1 MLTKTL
7 ARDVMNSPVLG
18 VCKDRTVS
26 ELVIFLTENSISA
39 APVLDARGK
48 LVGMVSAAD
57 IAEDKT
63 PRSRRPESGSHEH
76 GRERRVKG
84 GARHVSDIMTPTFF
98 TVPDDTPASEIAKT
112 MVAGRI
118 HQLLVT
124 RNGQIVGIVSA
135 LDLLKLLTGP
145 PTKRKASRGP
155 ASASAGTSVRGGRA
169 ARTSATAS
177 PRSRAR
183 QR

>member
-1 MLTKTL
+1 MLTKML
-7 ARDVMNSPVLG
+7 ARDVMISPVLSVREG
-18 VCKDRTVS
+18 QTVP
-26 ELVIFLTENSISA
+26 ELVTFLTENSISG
-39 APVLDARGK
+39 APVMDARGK
-48 LVGMVSAAD
+48 LVGVVSVED
-57 IAEDKT
+57 IAEDGT
-63 PRSRRPESGSHEH
+63 PVSRRESGSHDR
-76 GRERRVKG
+76 GRKRRVSG

-98 TVPDDTPASEIAKT
+98 TVPDDTPACEIAKT

-118 HQLLVT
+118 HRLLVT
-124 RNGQIVGIVSA
+124 RNAQIVGIVSA

-169 ARTSATAS
+169 ARTSATES
-177 PRSRAR
+177 GRSRPR